1 MKACNPPKKINP
13 SIASLSLAVT
23 SPNQSQ
29 NIEQS
34 GFTLGTDMFMRVSID
49 EIDTFEH
56 NPRRIQDTD
65 VYNDIKESI
74 KNTGIQQPV
83 HITRRPGESRFV
95 LAKGGNTR
103 LQIMKELYQETQD
116 HRFKQMP
123 CIYVDFESDRKM
135 KIAHLIENEQRQDM
149 CFWDKACAYQLM
161 CNEIQAEYAD
171 ELSIRD
177 LALRLSVEGLQISNK
192 TLNLFVFAHKNLVHL
207 DELAFSLSNP
217 KTTEL
222 RKFFHELK
230 EFYGEAAIDEVWP
243 KSLNE
248 WASEQIVTAE
258 LDANAL
264 IEFVRAYFTS
274 ELGEPDLP
282 KTETE
287 ENGVEPKESTTDADI
302 DVEEGMSAETDTNYK
317 KTAAEAVTTTPL
329 AAVNTVSE
337 TPHTPDDETTDF
349 DEVNPQ
355 QNQEPSE
362 SQEQILPPKTREVAQ
377 KELHSAIRKLL
388 KMVNLSDCFK
398 TNEHFPVGFY
408 MEYPAFEHLS
418 IPQGS
423 GIYYPVDALHE
434 DAGNVFAFMC
444 HVSGQEQ
451 LMTDL
456 ELGSNN
462 PFLTL
467 PNDSKAR
474 IAYDDDDKCE
484 EFNGSGIGERPHLI
498 VCLLEWQTQNH
509 PLSVA
514 IENVITH
521 LKALNT
527 LQK

>member
-34 GFTLGTDMFMRVSID
+34 GFTLGADMFMRVSID

-177 LALRLSVEGLQISNK
+177 LALRLYVEGLQISNK
-192 TLNLFVFAHKNLVHL
+192 TLNLFVFAHKNLIHL
-207 DELAFSLSNP
+207 DELAFNLSNA

-222 RKFFHELK
+222 RKLFHELK

-258 LDANAL
+258 LDAN
-264 IEFVRAYFTS
+264 
-274 ELGEPDLP
+274 EPP
-282 KTETE
+282 R
-287 ENGVEPKESTTDADI
+287 
-302 DVEEGMSAETDTNYK
+302 
-317 KTAAEAVTTTPL
+317 
-329 AAVNTVSE
+329 VSRR
-337 TPHTPDDETTDF
+337 PNF
-349 DEVNPQ
+349 
-355 QNQEPSE
+355 
-362 SQEQILPPKTREVAQ
+362 LR
-377 KELHSAIRKLL
+377 
-388 KMVNLSDCFK
+388 
-398 TNEHFPVGFY
+398 
-408 MEYPAFEHLS
+408 EYPNEKYL
-418 IPQGS
+418 
-423 GIYYPVDALHE
+423 
-434 DAGNVFAFMC
+434 
-444 HVSGQEQ
+444 
-451 LMTDL
+451 
-456 ELGSNN
+456 
-462 PFLTL
+462 LT
-467 PNDSKAR
+467 
-474 IAYDDDDKCE
+474 
-484 EFNGSGIGERPHLI
+484 
-498 VCLLEWQTQNH
+498 
-509 PLSVA
+509 
-514 IENVITH
+514 
-521 LKALNT
+521 
-527 LQK
+527 

>member
-1 MKACNPPKKINP
+1 MKASNPPKRISP

-34 GFTLGTDMFMRVSID
+34 SFTLGADMFMRVSID

-65 VYNDIKESI
+65 VYNDIKKSI
-74 KNTGIQQPV
+74 ENTGIQQPV
-83 HITRRPGESRFV
+83 HITRKPGESRFV

-116 HRFKQMP
+116 QRFKQMP

-161 CNEIQAEYAD
+161 CNEFQAEYVD

-177 LALRLSVEGLQISNK
+177 LALRLSIEGLQISNK
-192 TLNLFVFAHKNLVHL
+192 TLNLFVFAHKNLSYL
-207 DELAFSLSNP
+207 DELAFNLSSP

-222 RKFFHELK
+222 RRLFHELK
-230 EFYGEAAIDEVWP
+230 EFYGETALNDLWP
-243 KSLNE
+243 KSLTE
-248 WASEQIVTAE
+248 WVNEQIVTAE
-258 LDANAL
+258 LDVNAL
-264 IEFVRAYFTS
+264 IDYVRTYFTS
-274 ELGEPDLP
+274 ELGEANLP

-287 ENGVEPKESTTDADI
+287 LIGFERNESTTGADI
-302 DVEEGMSAETDTNYK
+302 DVEEDNGTETDANYNK
-317 KTAAEAVTTTPL
+317 MVTEAVTTTPL
-329 AAVNTVSE
+329 TASKTVDE
-337 TPHTPDDETTDF
+337 LNPTHDDKTTDF

-355 QNQEPSE
+355 KNQEPSE

-398 TNEHFPVGFY
+398 TNEHFPIGFY

-484 EFNGSGIGERPHLI
+484 EFNVSGIGERPHLI

-509 PLSVA
+509 PLSDA
-514 IENVITH
+514 IENVITR